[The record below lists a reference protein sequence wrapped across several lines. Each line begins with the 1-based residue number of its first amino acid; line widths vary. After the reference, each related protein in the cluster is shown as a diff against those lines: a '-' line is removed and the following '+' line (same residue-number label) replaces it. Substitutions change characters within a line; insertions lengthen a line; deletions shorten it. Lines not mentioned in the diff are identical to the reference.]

1 VFTVTDS
8 GCGIEPCMQAKVFE
22 PFTQEAASTTRKYG
36 GTGLGLTLSR
46 ELARLLHGDIVLKRS
61 ESGVGST
68 FEISIESEAIDAA
81 VAPESLVTAGVQVN
95 GETNKFP
102 LSGLNV
108 LLVEDGADHR
118 VLIERFLKAK
128 GANVGLA
135 SDGVNGVRMALEQSY
150 DVILMDVQM
159 PNLNGR
165 EATAKLRASG
175 CTVPVIALSAF
186 ATKIEKEKC
195 LAVGMNEYLTKPIGI
210 DELASVV
217 AKHAVKPKLLP
228 PA

>member
-1 VFTVTDS
+1 
-8 GCGIEPCMQAKVFE
+8 
-22 PFTQEAASTTRKYG
+22 R
-36 GTGLGLTLSR
+36 
-46 ELARLLHGDIVLKRS
+46 
-61 ESGVGST
+61 
-68 FEISIESEAIDAA
+68 
-81 VAPESLVTAGVQVN
+81 
-95 GETNKFP
+95 
-102 LSGLNV
+102 GLNV

-165 EATAKLRASG
+165 EAKAKLRASG
-175 CTVPVIALSAF
+175 CMVPVIALSAF
-186 ATKIEKEKC
+186 ATIIEKEKC

-210 DELASVV
+210 DELAYVV